1 MTRKSVTHALVNT
14 AVVIL
19 VSALLLT
26 GCAPPETVT
35 PTPQPPSS
43 TEKPSGGVIKDLAY
57 IKAGSR
63 MYSDDADPEWEGI
76 AIYILWYDSQSE
88 LVFFRNVPVLVS
100 IEIFTYEMNWKTGQ
114 KEIIR
119 CVYRGETQ
127 LDSSGTDIRISF
139 EDINANPDTDKNF
152 GTGKVIVRTPQQ
164 GDFSH
169 EFQVLALY
177 QEPAK

>member
-1 MTRKSVTHALVNT
+1 
-14 AVVIL
+14 
-19 VSALLLT
+19 
-26 GCAPPETVT
+26 
-35 PTPQPPSS
+35 
-43 TEKPSGGVIKDLAY
+43 
-57 IKAGSR
+57 

-88 LVFFRNVPVLVS
+88 LVFFRDVPVSVS
-100 IEIFTYEMNWKTGQ
+100 IEIFIYEMNWETQQ

-119 CVYRGETQ
+119 CVYSGKVQ
-127 LDSSGTDIRISF
+127 IDSSGTDIRIPF

-152 GTGKVIVRTPQQ
+152 GTGKVIVHTPEQ

>member
-1 MTRKSVTHALVNT
+1 MKRKPITQALVSL
-14 AVVIL
+14 AVVVL
-19 VSALLLT
+19 ACVLLLT
-26 GCAPPETVT
+26 GCAPPAM
-35 PTPQPPSS
+35 
-43 TEKPSGGVIKDLAY
+43 EKPSGGIIKDLAY

-76 AIYILWYDSQSE
+76 AIYILWYDSKSE
-88 LVFFRNVPVLVS
+88 LVSFRNIPVSVT
-100 IEIFTYEMNWKTGQ
+100 IEIFTYDMNWETGQ

-119 CVYRGETQ
+119 CVYEGEVQ
-127 LDSSGTDIRISF
+127 IDGSGTDVRIPF

-152 GTGKVIVRTPQQ
+152 GIGKVIVHTPQQ
-164 GDFSH
+164 GDFSN